1 MNGVFLVL
9 QNKPY
14 RGCLRPN
21 FFTDLSAN
29 FVPIFQSYYTF
40 LRLVSVNVE
49 YFRLTHIVKNIYVY
63 VFVFSG
69 SKSDES

>member
-9 QNKPY
+9 QNKPH
-14 RGCLRPN
+14 RL

-63 VFVFSG
+63 FFVFSG